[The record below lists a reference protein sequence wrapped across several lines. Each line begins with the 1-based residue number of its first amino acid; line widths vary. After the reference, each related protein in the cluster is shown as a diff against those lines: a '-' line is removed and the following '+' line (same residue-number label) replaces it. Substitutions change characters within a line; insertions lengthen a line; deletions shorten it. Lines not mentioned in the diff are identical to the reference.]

1 MLATLAATPALPAL
15 AQFRVE
21 VTGVGLTQLPI
32 AIAPFK
38 GEGSAPQK
46 ISAIIQAD
54 LERSGQ
60 FSLVP
65 GQAGMTET
73 SQPQFV
79 DWRARAA
86 DALGRGIGRSQ
97 RRMRGLDRLQFLEQL
112 VVLGVGQ
119 RRRVQH
125 VIQVGVMVQL
135 IAQLAQENETPT
147 HPFGFGGKQRMQG
160 DEVQGHD
167 EIARARR

>member
-1 MLATLAATPALPAL
+1 MLGALAAAPALPAL

-60 FSLVP
+60 F
-65 GQAGMTET
+65 
-73 SQPQFV
+73 
-79 DWRARAA
+79 
-86 DALGRGIGRSQ
+86 RGIDASGVA
-97 RRMRGLDRLQFLEQL
+97 LDEASRPDVAMWKQK
-112 VVLGVGQ
+112 G
-119 RRRVQH
+119 
-125 VIQVGVMVQL
+125 
-135 IAQLAQENETPT
+135 ADSLAS
-147 HPFGFGGKQRMQG
+147 G
-160 DEVQGHD
+160 
-167 EIARARR
+167 